1 MKKALIASLVTVTLL
16 NVAWI
21 MYLAVDMR
29 LAFGRLES
37 PFFRAC
43 QSGSGLSDMTRAVA
57 KEVGA
62 EILDA
67 GVGESYSARYAGSR
81 IVTGFTVKAPPET
94 GNRFVDEI
102 FKLLAAE
109 VSAKGCTIVDK
120 TQTTKTPN
128 GMRRIAYYT
137 RWIEGEVII
146 IPVARED
153 GQLGVALIIHEC
165 RAKRL
170 LFL

>member
-1 MKKALIASLVTVTLL
+1 MKKALIASLESVTLR

-21 MYLAVDMR
+21 VYRAVDVR

-43 QSGSGLSDMTRAVA
+43 QSGSGLSNMTRAVA

-81 IVTGFTVKAPPET
+81 SVVPG
-94 GNRFVDEI
+94 
-102 FKLLAAE
+102 
-109 VSAKGCTIVDK
+109 
-120 TQTTKTPN
+120 
-128 GMRRIAYYT
+128 
-137 RWIEGEVII
+137 
-146 IPVARED
+146 
-153 GQLGVALIIHEC
+153 
-165 RAKRL
+165 
-170 LFL
+170 